1 LKHKIH
7 KIIYAIEYR
16 EQSFLTN
23 HKKSSSIAT
32 IQKRQIKKKAQKEKA
47 INGNSFLGN

>member
-1 LKHKIH
+1 ML
-7 KIIYAIEYR
+7 EYI

-32 IQKRQIKKKAQKEKA
+32 IQKRQIKKAQKERQSIA
-47 INGNSFLGN
+47 IHS